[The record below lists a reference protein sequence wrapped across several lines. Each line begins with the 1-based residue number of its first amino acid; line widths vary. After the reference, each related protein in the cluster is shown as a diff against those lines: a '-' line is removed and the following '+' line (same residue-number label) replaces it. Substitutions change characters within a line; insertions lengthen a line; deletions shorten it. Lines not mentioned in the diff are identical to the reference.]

1 MSIKNIRV
9 VNEGDRVVAFL
20 KGDIDHYTAGIIR
33 PQIDS
38 VIHSTVP
45 NLLILDFND
54 VNFMDSAGIGLIL
67 GRVNE
72 MKKIDNLGTGD
83 NVIIVNVKPFV
94 EKLLIL
100 SGLARL
106 ISRY

>member
-9 VNEGDRVVAFL
+9 LNEGDRIIAFL
-20 KGDIDHYTAGIIR
+20 KGDIDHYTASIIR

-38 VIHSTVP
+38 VIHTTAP
-45 NLLILDFND
+45 TLLVLDFND

-72 MKKIDNLGTGD
+72 MKKIDNLGSGD

-94 EKLLIL
+94 EKLLTL
-100 SGLARL
+100 AGLARL
-106 ISRY
+106 ISKY

>member
-1 MSIKNIRV
+1 MSINNIRV

-20 KGDIDHYTAGIIR
+20 KGDIDHYTASIIR

-38 VIHSTVP
+38 VIHSSAPT
-45 NLLILDFND
+45 LLILDFSE
-54 VNFMDSAGIGLIL
+54 VSFMDSAGIGLVL

-72 MKKIDNLGTGD
+72 MKKIDNLGSGD

-94 EKLLIL
+94 EKLIALA
-100 SGLARL
+100 GLARL
-106 ISRY
+106 ISKY